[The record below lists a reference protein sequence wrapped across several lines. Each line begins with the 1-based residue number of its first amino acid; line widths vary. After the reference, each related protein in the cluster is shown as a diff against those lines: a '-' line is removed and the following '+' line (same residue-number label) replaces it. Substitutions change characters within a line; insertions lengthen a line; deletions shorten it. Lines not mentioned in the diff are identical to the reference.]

1 VVHGKSIL
9 AQSAKNNSGGDMW
22 HDMSGGMGMGWIFM
36 VLVWSLI
43 IAGIVVLVK
52 WLMTQ
57 NSRGHAPPNKTA
69 METLQERYARGEI
82 DRNEY
87 EQKRRDLGSGA

>member
-1 VVHGKSIL
+1 
-9 AQSAKNNSGGDMW
+9 MW
-22 HDMSGGMGMGWIFM
+22 HDMSSGWGMGWIFM
-36 VLVWSLI
+36 MLVWGLTIVGTVALI
-43 IAGIVVLVK
+43 K

-57 NSRGHAPPNKTA
+57 TSIARRPPNKTA
-69 METLQERYARGEI
+69 MEILQERYARSEI